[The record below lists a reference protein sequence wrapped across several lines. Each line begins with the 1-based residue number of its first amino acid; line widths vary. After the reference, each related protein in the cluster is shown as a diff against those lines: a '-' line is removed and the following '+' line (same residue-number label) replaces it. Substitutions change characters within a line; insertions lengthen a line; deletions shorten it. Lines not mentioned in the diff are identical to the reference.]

1 MSVYTARLKKVE
13 ALLQSSPENASLI
26 SLRDDLRKMII
37 LEASKSKAD
46 IDLPAIVA
54 TSADSVQCSE
64 TISAPLLSDMVG
76 SNIKTADESSLSS
89 SALSASS
96 ASSSSSSSSSWAVI
110 NSNEGAPVTFS
121 NWQST
126 SPKGS
131 LRAPPQLLTISTS
144 SGVARLGS
152 RIEGQLSVSFSP
164 VADGSGGSASQSTSY
179 VWYPGVVSAVAP
191 NGSVTVR
198 FIGAPS
204 GTSPTVTFSDP
215 SFQLRALEPSPNPPS
230 DSELV
235 PGALLNA
242 KYTVDGK
249 WYEAR
254 VDELLSDSVRVTYI
268 GYGNSEV
275 VPREYLCRMPQQT
288 LLKTGIIE
296 GKPTM
301 SLSSVSRASEENGT
315 RSQASSS
322 SLAGAG
328 GIGAGGGSDEDGE
341 PAGQYEGL
349 TIPENLRLLPT
360 DTEMERLKK
369 RKRVK
374 SLKQAWKEKK
384 AEDLGEKKASGWALF
399 SKRQKL

>member
-1 MSVYTARLKKVE
+1 
-13 ALLQSSPENASLI
+13 
-26 SLRDDLRKMII
+26 
-37 LEASKSKAD
+37 
-46 IDLPAIVA
+46 
-54 TSADSVQCSE
+54 
-64 TISAPLLSDMVG
+64 
-76 SNIKTADESSLSS
+76 
-89 SALSASS
+89 
-96 ASSSSSSSSSWAVI
+96 
-110 NSNEGAPVTFS
+110 
-121 NWQST
+121 
-126 SPKGS
+126 
-131 LRAPPQLLTISTS
+131 
-144 SGVARLGS
+144 
-152 RIEGQLSVSFSP
+152 
-164 VADGSGGSASQSTSY
+164 

-191 NGSVTVR
+191 NGGVTVR

-341 PAGQYEGL
+341 PVGQYEGL

-399 SKRQKL
+399 KRQKL